1 MYKCSDCGAEYK
13 TKPDYCDCGNDSF
26 IEIKEEVKEFKLKP
40 VNVDP
45 SICVL
50 VGCLILSLLVLLFF
64 ANPKPQDET
73 VTRKVATQV
82 SEKQIPDI
90 ESFWDNTP
98 VKVKTVETTEVVETP
113 VVEEKTEPKKILTQ
127 LFNKPKSEPVQQK
140 TVQQKKTVQTKTVTK
155 TTPVT
160 TTNKQTQTTTKT
172 TTTNVVKNTST
183 KTVANSTEVLNYKYR
198 LRNALFAKL
207 NYNQINGSGKCG
219 IQFSVNSEG
228 KLINRAFT
236 FQSDNKSLNDE
247 VYKMMMRLP
256 VYKTPPQGYKG
267 ELIKITIEF
276 NNDEY
281 EVKLVN

>member
-26 IEIKEEVKEFKLKP
+26 IEIKEERKEFKLKP
-40 VNVDP
+40 VNVDL
-45 SICVL
+45 SIWVL
-50 VGCLILSLLVLLFF
+50 VGCLILSLLVLMFF
-64 ANPKPQDET
+64 ANPKPQEET
-73 VTRKVATQV
+73 VTRKVTKPIN
-82 SEKQIPDI
+82 EKQIPDI
-90 ESFWDNTP
+90 ETFWDNTP
-98 VKVKTVETTEVVETP
+98 VKVKTVKTTETT
-113 VVEEKTEPKKILTQ
+113 VVEEKSEPQKTLTQ
-127 LFNKPKSEPVQQK
+127 WFKPKSEPVQQK

-155 TTPVT
+155 TTPT
-160 TTNKQTQTTTKT
+160 ATSNKQTQTTKKT
-172 TTTNVVKNTST
+172 TTTNVVKKTPT

-198 LRNALFAKL
+198 LRNALFSKL
-207 NYNQINGSGKCG
+207 NYSQIKGSGKCG

-228 KLINRAFT
+228 KLINRAFI

>member
-13 TKPDYCDCGNDSF
+13 VKPDYCDCGNDNF
-26 IEIKEEVKEFKLKP
+26 IEIKEEKKEFKLKP
-40 VNVDP
+40 VNVDS
-45 SICVL
+45 SIWVL
-50 VGCLILSLLVLLFF
+50 VGCLILSLLVIMFF
-64 ANPKPQDET
+64 ANPKQQDET
-73 VTRKVATQV
+73 VKKQVIKQV

-90 ESFWDNTP
+90 ETFWDNTP
-98 VKVKTVETTEVVETP
+98 VKVKTVESTETT
-113 VVEEKTEPKKILTQ
+113 VVEEKPEPQKTLTQ
-127 LFNKPKSEPVQQK
+127 WFKPKTESVQQK
-140 TVQQKKTVQTKTVTK
+140 VVQQNKTVQTKTVTK
-155 TTPVT
+155 TTPT
-160 TTNKQTQTTTKT
+160 ANSNKQTQTTTKT
-172 TTTNVVKNTST
+172 TTT
-183 KTVANSTEVLNYKYR
+183 TVAKKPAAKTISNSTEVLNYKYR
-198 LRNALFAKL
+198 LRNTLFSKL
-207 NYNQINGSGKCG
+207 NYTQIKGSGKCG

>member
-26 IEIKEEVKEFKLKP
+26 IEIKEEKKEFKLKP
-40 VNVDP
+40 VNVDS
-45 SICVL
+45 SIWVL
-50 VGCLILSLLVLLFF
+50 VGCLILSLLVLIFF
-64 ANPKPQDET
+64 ANPKPQEET
-73 VTRKVATQV
+73 VTRKVTKPIN
-82 SEKQIPDI
+82 EKQIPDI
-90 ESFWDNTP
+90 ETFWDNTP
-98 VKVKTVETTEVVETP
+98 VKIKTVESTETT
-113 VVEEKTEPKKILTQ
+113 VVEEKSEPQKTLTEW
-127 LFNKPKSEPVQQK
+127 FKPKSEPVQQK

-155 TTPVT
+155 TIPTAT
-160 TTNKQTQTTTKT
+160 SNKQTQTTTKT
-172 TTTNVVKNTST
+172 TTTNVVKKTPT

-198 LRNALFAKL
+198 LRNALFSKL
-207 NYNQINGSGKCG
+207 NYSQINGSGKCG

-228 KLINRAFT
+228 KLINRAFI

>member
-26 IEIKEEVKEFKLKP
+26 IEIKEEKKEFKLKP
-40 VNVDP
+40 VNVDS
-45 SICVL
+45 SIWVL
-50 VGCLILSLLVLLFF
+50 VGCLILSLLVLIFF
-64 ANPKPQDET
+64 ANPKPQEET
-73 VTRKVATQV
+73 VTRKVTKPIN
-82 SEKQIPDI
+82 EKQIPDI
-90 ESFWDNTP
+90 ETFWDNTP
-98 VKVKTVETTEVVETP
+98 VKVKTVETTETT
-113 VVEEKTEPKKILTQ
+113 VVEEKSEPQKTLTQ
-127 LFNKPKSEPVQQK
+127 WFKPKSGPVQQK

-155 TTPVT
+155 TTPT
-160 TTNKQTQTTTKT
+160 ATSNKQTQTTTKT
-172 TTTNVVKNTST
+172 TTTNVAKKPAT

-198 LRNALFAKL
+198 LRNALFSKL
-207 NYNQINGSGKCG
+207 NYSQINGSGKCG

-228 KLINRAFT
+228 KLINRGFI

>member
-13 TKPDYCDCGNDSF
+13 VKPDYCDCGNDNF
-26 IEIKEEVKEFKLKP
+26 IEIKEEKKEFKLKP
-40 VNVDP
+40 VNVDS
-45 SICVL
+45 SIWVL
-50 VGCLILSLLVLLFF
+50 VGCLILSLLVIMFF
-64 ANPKPQDET
+64 ANPKQQDET
-73 VTRKVATQV
+73 STRQVVKQV
-82 SEKQIPDI
+82 SEKKIPDI
-90 ESFWDNTP
+90 ETFWDNTP
-98 VKVKTVETTEVVETP
+98 VKVKTVESTEAT
-113 VVEEKTEPKKILTQ
+113 VVEEKSEPQKALTQ
-127 LFNKPKSEPVQQK
+127 WFKPKSEPVQQK

-155 TTPVT
+155 TTPT
-160 TTNKQTQTTTKT
+160 ANSNKQTQTTTKT
-172 TTTNVVKNTST
+172 TTT
-183 KTVANSTEVLNYKYR
+183 TVAKKPAAKTISNSTEVLNYKYR
-198 LRNALFAKL
+198 LRNTLFSKL
-207 NYNQINGSGKCG
+207 NYTQIKGSGKCG

-256 VYKTPPQGYKG
+256 VYKIPPQGYKG

>member
-13 TKPDYCDCGNDSF
+13 VKPDYCDCGNDNF
-26 IEIKEEVKEFKLKP
+26 IEIKEEKKEFKLKP
-40 VNVDP
+40 VNVDS
-45 SICVL
+45 SIWVL
-50 VGCLILSLLVLLFF
+50 VGCLILSLLVIMFF
-64 ANPKPQDET
+64 ANPKQQDET
-73 VTRKVATQV
+73 VKKQVTKQV

-90 ESFWDNTP
+90 ETFWDNTP
-98 VKVKTVETTEVVETP
+98 VKVKTVESTETT
-113 VVEEKTEPKKILTQ
+113 VVEEKPEPQKTLTQ
-127 LFNKPKSEPVQQK
+127 WFKPKAESVQQK
-140 TVQQKKTVQTKTVTK
+140 AVQQKKTVQTKTVTK
-155 TTPVT
+155 TTPT
-160 TTNKQTQTTTKT
+160 ANSNKQTQTTTKT
-172 TTTNVVKNTST
+172 TTT
-183 KTVANSTEVLNYKYR
+183 TVAKKPAAKTISNSTEVLNYKYR
-198 LRNALFAKL
+198 LRNALFSKL
-207 NYNQINGSGKCG
+207 NYTQIKGSGKCG

-247 VYKMMMRLP
+247 VYRMMMRMP

>member
-26 IEIKEEVKEFKLKP
+26 IEIKEEKKEFKLKP
-40 VNVDP
+40 VNVDS
-45 SICVL
+45 SIWVL
-50 VGCLILSLLVLLFF
+50 VGCLILSLLVIMFF
-64 ANPKPQDET
+64 ANPKQQDET
-73 VTRKVATQV
+73 VKKQVTKQV

-90 ESFWDNTP
+90 ETFWDNTP
-98 VKVKTVETTEVVETP
+98 VKVKTVKTTETT
-113 VVEEKTEPKKILTQ
+113 VVEEKPEPQKTLTQ
-127 LFNKPKSEPVQQK
+127 WFKPKTESVQQR

-155 TTPVT
+155 TTST
-160 TTNKQTQTTTKT
+160 ANSNKQTQTTTKT
-172 TTTNVVKNTST
+172 TTT
-183 KTVANSTEVLNYKYR
+183 TVAKKPAVKTISNSTEVLNYKYR
-198 LRNALFAKL
+198 LRNALFSKL
-207 NYNQINGSGKCG
+207 NYSQIKGSGKCG

>member
-13 TKPDYCDCGNDSF
+13 VKPDYCDCGNDNF
-26 IEIKEEVKEFKLKP
+26 IEIKEEKKEFKLKP
-40 VNVDP
+40 VNVDS
-45 SICVL
+45 SIWVL
-50 VGCLILSLLVLLFF
+50 VVCLILSLLVIMFF
-64 ANPKPQDET
+64 ANPKQQEET
-73 VTRKVATQV
+73 VKKQVTKQV

-90 ESFWDNTP
+90 ETFWDNTP
-98 VKVKTVETTEVVETP
+98 VKVKTVKTTETTVVEGKPEPQKTLTQWFKP
-113 VVEEKTEPKKILTQ
+113 KTE
-127 LFNKPKSEPVQQK
+127 SVQQR

-155 TTPVT
+155 TTST
-160 TTNKQTQTTTKT
+160 ANSNKQTQTTTKT
-172 TTTNVVKNTST
+172 TTT
-183 KTVANSTEVLNYKYR
+183 TVAKKPAAKTISNSTEVLNYKYR
-198 LRNALFAKL
+198 LRNALFSKL
-207 NYNQINGSGKCG
+207 NYTQIKGSGKCG

>member
-13 TKPDYCDCGNDSF
+13 VKPDYCDCGNDNF
-26 IEIKEEVKEFKLKP
+26 IEIKEEKKEFKLKP
-40 VNVDP
+40 VNVDS
-45 SICVL
+45 SIWVL
-50 VGCLILSLLVLLFF
+50 VGCLILSLLVIMFF
-64 ANPKPQDET
+64 ANPKQQDET
-73 VTRKVATQV
+73 STRQVVKQV
-82 SEKQIPDI
+82 SEKKIPDI
-90 ESFWDNTP
+90 ETFWDNTP
-98 VKVKTVETTEVVETP
+98 VKVKTVESTETT
-113 VVEEKTEPKKILTQ
+113 VVEEKSEPQKTLTQ
-127 LFNKPKSEPVQQK
+127 WFKPKSEPVQQR
-140 TVQQKKTVQTKTVTK
+140 TVQQKKTVQTKTGTK
-155 TTPVT
+155 TTPT
-160 TTNKQTQTTTKT
+160 ANSNKQTQTTTKT
-172 TTTNVVKNTST
+172 TTTTVAKKPAT
-183 KTVANSTEVLNYKYR
+183 KTISNSTEVLNYKYR
-198 LRNALFAKL
+198 LRNTLFSKL
-207 NYNQINGSGKCG
+207 NYTQIKGSGKCG

>member
-13 TKPDYCDCGNDSF
+13 VKPDYCDCGNDNF
-26 IEIKEEVKEFKLKP
+26 IEIKEEKKEFKLKP
-40 VNVDP
+40 VNVDS
-45 SICVL
+45 SIWVL
-50 VGCLILSLLVLLFF
+50 VGCLILSLLVLIFF
-64 ANPKPQDET
+64 ANPKPQEET
-73 VTRKVATQV
+73 VTRKVTKPIN
-82 SEKQIPDI
+82 EKQIPDI
-90 ESFWDNTP
+90 ETFWDNTP
-98 VKVKTVETTEVVETP
+98 VKVKTVKTTETT
-113 VVEEKTEPKKILTQ
+113 VVEEKPEPQKTLTQ
-127 LFNKPKSEPVQQK
+127 WFKPKTESVQQR

-155 TTPVT
+155 TTPT
-160 TTNKQTQTTTKT
+160 ATSNKQTQTTKKT
-172 TTTNVVKNTST
+172 TTT
-183 KTVANSTEVLNYKYR
+183 TVAKKPAAKTISNSTEVLNYKYR
-198 LRNALFAKL
+198 LRNALFSKL
-207 NYNQINGSGKCG
+207 NYSQIKGSGKCG

-228 KLINRAFT
+228 KLINRAFI

>member
-13 TKPDYCDCGNDSF
+13 VKPDYCDCGNDNF
-26 IEIKEEVKEFKLKP
+26 IEIKEEKKEFKLKP
-40 VNVDP
+40 VKVDS
-45 SICVL
+45 SIWVL
-50 VGCLILSLLVLLFF
+50 VGCLILSLLVIMFF
-64 ANPKPQDET
+64 ANPKQQDET
-73 VTRKVATQV
+73 STRQVVKQV
-82 SEKQIPDI
+82 SEKKIPDI
-90 ESFWDNTP
+90 ETFWDNTP
-98 VKVKTVETTEVVETP
+98 VKVKTVESTETT
-113 VVEEKTEPKKILTQ
+113 VVEEKPEPQKTLTQ
-127 LFNKPKSEPVQQK
+127 WFKPKTESVQQR

-155 TTPVT
+155 TTPT
-160 TTNKQTQTTTKT
+160 ANSNKQTQTTTKT
-172 TTTNVVKNTST
+172 TTTTVAKKPAT
-183 KTVANSTEVLNYKYR
+183 KTISNSTEVLNYKYR
-198 LRNALFAKL
+198 LRNTLFSKL
-207 NYNQINGSGKCG
+207 NYTQIKGSGKCG

>member
-26 IEIKEEVKEFKLKP
+26 IEIKEEKKEFKLKP
-40 VNVDP
+40 VNVDS
-45 SICVL
+45 SIWVL
-50 VGCLILSLLVLLFF
+50 VGCLILSLLVLMFF
-64 ANPKPQDET
+64 ANPKQQDET
-73 VTRKVATQV
+73 VKKQVTKQV
-82 SEKQIPDI
+82 SEKKIPDI
-90 ESFWDNTP
+90 ETFWDNTP
-98 VKVKTVETTEVVETP
+98 VKVKTVESTETT
-113 VVEEKTEPKKILTQ
+113 VVEEKSEPQKTLTQ
-127 LFNKPKSEPVQQK
+127 WFKPKTESVQQK
-140 TVQQKKTVQTKTVTK
+140 VVQQNKTVQTKTVTK
-155 TTPVT
+155 TTPT
-160 TTNKQTQTTTKT
+160 ANSNKQTQTTTKT
-172 TTTNVVKNTST
+172 TTT
-183 KTVANSTEVLNYKYR
+183 TVAKKPAAKTISNSTEVLNYKYR
-198 LRNALFAKL
+198 LRNTLFSKL
-207 NYNQINGSGKCG
+207 NYTQIKGSGKCG

>member
-13 TKPDYCDCGNDSF
+13 VKPDYCDCGNDNF
-26 IEIKEEVKEFKLKP
+26 IEIKEEKKEFKLKP
-40 VNVDP
+40 VNIDP
-45 SICVL
+45 SIWVL
-50 VGCLILSLLVLLFF
+50 VGCLILSLLVIMFF
-64 ANPKPQDET
+64 ANPKQQEET
-73 VTRKVATQV
+73 VKKQVTKQV
-82 SEKQIPDI
+82 SEKKIPDI
-90 ESFWDNTP
+90 ETFWDNTP
-98 VKVKTVETTEVVETP
+98 VKVKTVETTETT
-113 VVEEKTEPKKILTQ
+113 VVEEKSEPQKTLTQ
-127 LFNKPKSEPVQQK
+127 WFKPKSEQVQQK
-140 TVQQKKTVQTKTVTK
+140 TVQQNKTVQTKTVTK
-155 TTPVT
+155 TTSA
-160 TTNKQTQTTTKT
+160 TNGKQTQTTTKT
-172 TTTNVVKNTST
+172 TTTNVAKKPAT
-183 KTVANSTEVLNYKYR
+183 KTISNSTEVLNYKYR

-247 VYKMMMRLP
+247 VYKMMMRMP

-281 EVKLVN
+281 EVRLVN

>member
-1 MYKCSDCGAEYK
+1 MYKCSACGAEYK

-26 IEIKEEVKEFKLKP
+26 IEIKEEKKEFKLKP
-40 VNVDP
+40 VNVDS
-45 SICVL
+45 SIWVL
-50 VGCLILSLLVLLFF
+50 VGCLILSLLVLIFF
-64 ANPKPQDET
+64 ANPKPQEET
-73 VTRKVATQV
+73 VTRKVTKPIN
-82 SEKQIPDI
+82 EKQIPDI
-90 ESFWDNTP
+90 ETFWDNTP
-98 VKVKTVETTEVVETP
+98 VKVKTVESTETT
-113 VVEEKTEPKKILTQ
+113 VVEEKSEPQKTLTQ
-127 LFNKPKSEPVQQK
+127 WFKPKSEPVQQK

-155 TTPVT
+155 TIPTAT
-160 TTNKQTQTTTKT
+160 SNKQTQTTTKT
-172 TTTNVVKNTST
+172 TTTNVVKKPAT

-198 LRNALFAKL
+198 LRNALFSKL
-207 NYNQINGSGKCG
+207 NYSQINGSGKCG

-228 KLINRAFT
+228 KLINRAFI

>member
-13 TKPDYCDCGNDSF
+13 VKPDYCDCGNDNF
-26 IEIKEEVKEFKLKP
+26 IEIKEEKKEFKLKP
-40 VNVDP
+40 VNVDS
-45 SICVL
+45 SIWVL
-50 VGCLILSLLVLLFF
+50 VGCLILSLLVIMFF
-64 ANPKPQDET
+64 ANPKQQDET
-73 VTRKVATQV
+73 STRQVVKQV
-82 SEKQIPDI
+82 SEKKIPDI
-90 ESFWDNTP
+90 ETFWDNTP
-98 VKVKTVETTEVVETP
+98 VKVKTVESTETT
-113 VVEEKTEPKKILTQ
+113 VVEEKPEPQKTLTQ
-127 LFNKPKSEPVQQK
+127 WFKPKTESVQQK
-140 TVQQKKTVQTKTVTK
+140 VVQQNKTVQTKTVTK
-155 TTPVT
+155 TTPT
-160 TTNKQTQTTTKT
+160 ANSNKQTQTTTKT
-172 TTTNVVKNTST
+172 TTT
-183 KTVANSTEVLNYKYR
+183 TVAKKPAAKTISNSTEVLNYKYR
-198 LRNALFAKL
+198 LRNTLFSKL
-207 NYNQINGSGKCG
+207 NYTQIKGSGKCG

>member
-26 IEIKEEVKEFKLKP
+26 IEIKEEKKEFKLKP
-40 VNVDP
+40 VNVDS
-45 SICVL
+45 SIWVF
-50 VGCLILSLLVLLFF
+50 VGCLILSLLVLIFF
-64 ANPKPQDET
+64 ANPKPQEET
-73 VTRKVATQV
+73 VTRKVTKPIN
-82 SEKQIPDI
+82 EKQIPDI
-90 ESFWDNTP
+90 ETFWDNTP
-98 VKVKTVETTEVVETP
+98 VKVKTVESTETT
-113 VVEEKTEPKKILTQ
+113 VVEEKSEPQKTLTQ
-127 LFNKPKSEPVQQK
+127 WFKPKSEPVQQK

-155 TTPVT
+155 TTPT
-160 TTNKQTQTTTKT
+160 ATSNKQTQTITKT
-172 TTTNVVKNTST
+172 TTTTVAKKPAT
-183 KTVANSTEVLNYKYR
+183 KTIANSTEVLNYKYR
-198 LRNALFAKL
+198 LRNALFSKL
-207 NYNQINGSGKCG
+207 NYSQINGSGKCG

-228 KLINRAFT
+228 KLINRAFI